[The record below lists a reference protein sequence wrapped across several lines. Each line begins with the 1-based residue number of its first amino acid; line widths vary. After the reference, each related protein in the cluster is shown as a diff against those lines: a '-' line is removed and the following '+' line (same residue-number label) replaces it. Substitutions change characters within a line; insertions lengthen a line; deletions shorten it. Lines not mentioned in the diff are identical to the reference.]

1 MSDLQTARWEMV
13 EAGGRTAQTFGLNR
27 LLGQI
32 YIYLYLSPDPLC
44 LDELA
49 DALGM
54 SKASI
59 SIACRQLQS
68 WGALRQIW
76 KKGDRKDY
84 YEAETDFG
92 RLLDGGLLDALAKKL
107 DSAGVQFERSL
118 KYVNEC
124 GENGQKA
131 EFLRERIR
139 RAENYR
145 KRIVG
150 VINNPLV
157 RKIL

>member
-1 MSDLQTARWEMV
+1 MNQLRHAKAEMI
-13 EAGGRTAQTFGLNR
+13 EAAGRTAQTFGLNR

-32 YIYLYLSPDPLC
+32 YCHLYLSPEPLC
-44 LDELA
+44 LDDLVER
-49 DALGM
+49 LGM

-68 WGALRQIW
+68 WGAVRQVW

-92 RLLDGGLLDALAKKL
+92 RLLDNGLLASLSKKL
-107 DSAGVQFERSL
+107 ESAGTQIERSMQFID
-118 KYVNEC
+118 ES
-124 GENGQKA
+124 GEDGSEA
-131 EFLRERIR
+131 TFARERLEK
-139 RAENYR
+139 ANNYR
-145 KRIVG
+145 KRIEG
-150 VINNPLV
+150 LLNNPIV